1 MLPPLLAVLPGLVA
15 GFAGAGNGEGAPRL
29 LAGVEVGGVDPAA
42 DAELAAGAADDREIA
57 NDQRGEREGL
67 GDRRIR
73 DLALPHHLAGR
84 LVERE
89 QAAVER
95 DRDDLVL
102 PQRHAAVVDA
112 AAGHVAGPG
121 AVGAGVELP
130 LDQPFLAAGDVDG
143 VDRAPAVGHV
153 HHAVFDDRGGLQVAV
168 LVAAAALIAAE
179 RHGECH
185 PEILDVLGVDLL
197 ELREPPAFVVAVMQ
211 QPVVRFLADV
221 ERALVGHV
229 GRLHG
234 RERSRREQRTRQG
247 TSESQSLH
255 GNPPVIAGASW
266 PGNYSLLLAS
276 CISVNAI
283 PQCGK
288 RSPVCN
294 RRSISHRCMAEP
306 TIGTR
311 ARATR
316 AAEQATRCSS
326 GSFGP

>member
-15 GFAGAGNGEGAPRL
+15 GFAGAGNGERPPRL
-29 LAGVEVGGVDPAA
+29 LAGVEVGGVDPAT

-57 NDQRGEREGL
+57 NDQWGERQGL
-67 GDRRIR
+67 GDRWIR

-89 QAAVER
+89 QAAIER

-102 PQRHAAVVDA
+102 PQRHAAVVDTA
-112 AAGHVAGPG
+112 ASHVAGPC
-121 AVGAGVELP
+121 AIRAGVELP

-153 HHAVFDDRGGLQVAV
+153 HHAVFHDRGGLQITV

-185 PEILDVLGVDLL
+185 PEIFDVLVVDLL
-197 ELREPPAFVVAVMQ
+197 ELREPPAFIVAVMQ

-234 RERSRREQRTRQG
+234 RERSRREQRTRQSTG
-247 TSESQSLH
+247 ESQSLH
-255 GNPPVIAGASW
+255 GKPPVIAGALW
-266 PGNYSLLLAS
+266 PGNYLFVAGELYQRG
-276 CISVNAI
+276 CK
-283 PQCGK
+283 P
-288 RSPVCN
+288 PV
-294 RRSISHRCMAEP
+294 REA
-306 TIGTR
+306 
-311 ARATR
+311 
-316 AAEQATRCSS
+316 
-326 GSFGP
+326 